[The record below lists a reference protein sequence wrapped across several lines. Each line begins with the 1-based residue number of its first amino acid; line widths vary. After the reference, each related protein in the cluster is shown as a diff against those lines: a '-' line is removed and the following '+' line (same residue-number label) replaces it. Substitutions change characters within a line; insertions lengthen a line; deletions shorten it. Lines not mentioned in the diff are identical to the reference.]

1 MAAMDAAR
9 TTAATRILIA
19 DDHPAMREG
28 LRAAFHREPDIDV
41 VGEAHDG
48 AECLRL
54 HGELAPDITLLDLQ
68 MPGTDGMTALSQLR
82 ERDPAAV
89 VIVLSTFEGEGRVT
103 RALMAGASA
112 YLLKSA
118 PLEDIVDA
126 VRRLASGG
134 TAAAT
139 RQALEGEPLAPREIQ
154 VLRHVAQGMGNRE
167 IAEVLYVSEDAV
179 KSRMKR
185 ILEKLGA
192 HDRAHAVRI
201 GIEHGYIDV

>member
-1 MAAMDAAR
+1 MAAMDASR
-9 TTAATRILIA
+9 TTSVTRVLLA

-41 VGEAHDG
+41 VGEAADG

-54 HGELAPDITLLDLQ
+54 NEELAPDIVLLDLQ
-68 MPGTDGMTALSQLR
+68 MPGTDGMTALAQLR
-82 ERDPAAV
+82 ARDPSAV
-89 VIVLSTFEGEGRVT
+89 VIVLSTFEGDGRVT
-103 RALMAGASA
+103 RALAAGASA

-118 PLEDIVDA
+118 PLEELVDA
-126 VRRLASGG
+126 VRRFAAGVAS
-134 TAAAT
+134 AT
-139 RQALEGEPLAPREIQ
+139 TGHAVVREPLTQREGL

-167 IAEVLYVSEDAV
+167 IAEALYVSEDAI

-192 HDRAHAVRI
+192 NDRAHAVRI
-201 GIEHGYIDV
+201 GIERGYIDV

>member
-1 MAAMDAAR
+1 MVAMDAAR

-41 VGEAHDG
+41 VGEATDG

-68 MPGTDGMTALSQLR
+68 MPGTDGMTALAQLR
-82 ERDPAAV
+82 EREPAAV

-103 RALMAGASA
+103 RALTAGASA

-139 RQALEGEPLAPREIQ
+139 TRAPEGEPLAPREIQ

-192 HDRAHAVRI
+192 HDRAHAVRL
-201 GIEHGYIDV
+201 GIERGYIDV

>member
-28 LRAAFHREPDIDV
+28 LRVAFHREPDIDV
-41 VGEAHDG
+41 VGEAQDG

-54 HGELAPDITLLDLQ
+54 HGELTPDITLLDLQ

-134 TAAAT
+134 TAATTT
-139 RQALEGEPLAPREIQ
+139 RAPEAEPLAPREIQ

-167 IAEVLYVSEDAV
+167 IADALYVSEDAV